1 MPRVNKPNSHESFKA
16 TTPGTRTTL
25 TMVAERA
32 GVSPSTVSRIL
43 NGTAQ
48 VSEHKQQL
56 VRSVIE
62 ELNFRPDPAARS
74 LAGGRAMSIG
84 VLTQFIDSP
93 YYGEALRGIED
104 VVQQASYSPLFV
116 SGHWNESEEKD

>member
-1 MPRVNKPNSHESFKA
+1 MGELDAALGECLEHGK
-16 TTPGTRTTL
+16 
-25 TMVAERA
+25 
-32 GVSPSTVSRIL
+32 
-43 NGTAQ
+43 Q
-48 VSEHKQQL
+48 V

-104 VVQQASYSPLFV
+104 VVQQEFRSISDQRKEGERLACWHAGMVHLFP
-116 SGHWNESEEKD
+116 